1 MDVPELARTAS
12 PRPRGHRPAPVL
24 PGGAAAPVS
33 SPPPPQPPQS
43 GLFHDAALDDVCRM
57 QTFENQAFATRDF
70 MAAMSERL
78 ISRSKAD
85 PGREW
90 PACGVASAPAAGGVA
105 WPAVLNGTEHG
116 RCLAAQSMGGAG
128 RRPA

>member
-43 GLFHDAALDDVCRM
+43 GGLFHDAALDDVCRM

-90 PACGVASAPAAGGVA
+90 PACGVASAAVHAACGVA
-105 WPAVLNGTEHG
+105 WSAVLNGAEHG
-116 RCLAAQSMGGAG
+116 RCWAASGVA
-128 RRPA
+128 